1 MMRFAIKDASNIIV
15 KNKTTGEPLFYTADL
30 NAFNFKLDSE
40 SVYAKAKGANT
51 IAFDGAITA
60 SLALEQEVIQMPQ
73 LAMLLASDM
82 VEESAKVGKRKLLT
96 SDSAKKVTLEN
107 IKPVT
112 NSISAYSVEK
122 DGISLVKKLQFTSTV
137 TGSNTEITISTAD
150 FNAGDKVAVF
160 YLEELPKAKV
170 IKIKEES
177 TAPNYVIEADV
188 MAKTADG
195 EYMVL
200 YMTIPNAKA
209 QRSIELNLTAEN
221 PSGFNMTLDVLPDE
235 NKEYVV
241 FAFVGDEDVSLVRM
255 ASMLGAELID
265 EKDVKSKK

>member
-1 MMRFAIKDASNIIV
+1 MKRFAVKDASNIIV
-15 KNKTTGEPLFYTADL
+15 RNKVTGEIIFYSPDL
-30 NAFNFKLDSE
+30 NAFNLKMDSE
-40 SVYAKAKGANT
+40 SIYAKAKGANT

-60 SLALEQEVIQMPQ
+60 SLTMEQEVIQMQQ
-73 LAMLLASDM
+73 LAMLLSSDID
-82 VEESAKVGKRKLLT
+82 EQSAKVGKRKVLS
-96 SDSAKKVTLEN
+96 SDSSKKVTLAN
-107 IKPVT
+107 IKPVA
-112 NSISAYSVEK
+112 NSISVYSVES
-122 DGISLVKKLQFTSTV
+122 DGISIIKRLQFTSATS
-137 TGSNTEITISTAD
+137 GENTEITISTAD

-170 IKIKEES
+170 IRVKEES

-188 MAKTADG
+188 MVKTVDG
-195 EYMVL
+195 EYMVM

-221 PSGFNMTLDVLPDE
+221 PSAFNMTLDVLPDE
-235 NKEYVV
+235 NKEYAI
-241 FAFVGDEDVSLVRM
+241 FTFVENENVSPVMM